1 MRSYSDLAT
10 DLERTL
16 NICYGRNQRSDP
28 SRIKRIELRRGVPM
42 IQYVCDTCSAVKGAG
57 EVWLVGLAADAVGVT
72 LARREVTIQ
81 SEWDRTTAVH
91 PLAVHFCSIECKD
104 EYMARLFA
112 PEVPV
117 KEVVVERA
125 APIEVVVEQ
134 VVPDKRRLIT
144 KTRKARHQ
152 KRTA

>member
-1 MRSYSDLAT
+1 
-10 DLERTL
+10 
-16 NICYGRNQRSDP
+16 
-28 SRIKRIELRRGVPM
+28 M

-72 LARREVTIQ
+72 SARREVSIQ
-81 SEWDRTTAVH
+81 SDWDRTTAVH
-91 PLAVHFCSIECKD
+91 PLAVHFCSMECKD

-125 APIEVVVEQ
+125 APTEVIVER
-134 VVPDKRRLIT
+134 VVPEKRRIIT
-144 KTRKARHQ
+144 KARKVRHQ

>member
-1 MRSYSDLAT
+1 
-10 DLERTL
+10 
-16 NICYGRNQRSDP
+16 
-28 SRIKRIELRRGVPM
+28 M
-42 IQYVCDTCSAVKGAG
+42 IQYVCDTCSAVKAAG

-81 SEWDRTTAVH
+81 SDWDRTTAIH
-91 PLAVHFCSIECKD
+91 PLAVHFCSMECKD
-104 EYMARLFA
+104 QYMTRLFA

-144 KTRKARHQ
+144 KARKVRHQ

>member
-1 MRSYSDLAT
+1 
-10 DLERTL
+10 
-16 NICYGRNQRSDP
+16 
-28 SRIKRIELRRGVPM
+28 
-42 IQYVCDTCSAVKGAG
+42 
-57 EVWLVGLAADAVGVT
+57 
-72 LARREVTIQ
+72 
-81 SEWDRTTAVH
+81 
-91 PLAVHFCSIECKD
+91 
-104 EYMARLFA
+104 MARLFA

-134 VVPDKRRLIT
+134 RVPDKRRLIT

>member
-1 MRSYSDLAT
+1 
-10 DLERTL
+10 
-16 NICYGRNQRSDP
+16 
-28 SRIKRIELRRGVPM
+28 M

-57 EVWLVGLAADAVGVT
+57 EVWLVGLAGDAVGVT

-81 SEWDRTTAVH
+81 SDWDRTTAVH

-112 PEVPV
+112 PEGSV

-125 APIEVVVEQ
+125 VPVEVVVERA
-134 VVPDKRRLIT
+134 VPETRRITT